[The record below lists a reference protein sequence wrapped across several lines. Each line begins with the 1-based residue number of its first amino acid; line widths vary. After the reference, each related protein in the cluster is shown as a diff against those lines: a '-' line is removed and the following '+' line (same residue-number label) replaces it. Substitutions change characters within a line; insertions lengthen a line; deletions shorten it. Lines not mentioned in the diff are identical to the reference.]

1 MSNPR
6 YYNLTGKKTA
16 SVNKLKQSFTAEIR
30 ELCNEMNGF
39 VESNPHMNNDL
50 ATRTVYDIAVRAH
63 ELANFAY
70 YHLEIYTSSEWDYIK
85 AKISQAMNKAIEEVH
100 KND

>member
-6 YYNLTGKKTA
+6 YYSLKDKKSA
-16 SVNKLKQSFTAEIR
+16 STNKLKQTFTAEIR
-30 ELCNEMNGF
+30 TLCNEMNTF
-39 VESNPHMNNDL
+39 VEHNQHMNKHK
-50 ATRTVYDIAVRAH
+50 TVNVLFDIATRAH

-70 YHLEIYTSSEWDYIK
+70 YHLSIYTGDEWNYIDS
-85 AKISQAMNKAIEEVH
+85 KIDQATERAIKEVH

>member
-1 MSNPR
+1 MDNPR

-39 VESNPHMNNDL
+39 VESNPHMNNEL
-50 ATRTVYDIAVRAH
+50 VTHTIYDIAARAN

-70 YHLEIYTSSEWDYIK
+70 YHLEIYTSSEWDYVK
-85 AKISQAMNKAIEEVH
+85 AKISQAMHKAIDEVH
-100 KND
+100 KK